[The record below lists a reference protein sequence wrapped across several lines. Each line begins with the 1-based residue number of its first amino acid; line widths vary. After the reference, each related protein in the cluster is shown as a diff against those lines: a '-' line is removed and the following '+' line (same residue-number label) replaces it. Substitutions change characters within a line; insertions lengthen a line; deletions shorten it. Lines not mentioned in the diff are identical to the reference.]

1 MQPSRFHTRISW
13 IRKSIQFIKKITLP
27 GFEGVP
33 LYEVALFFIRQ
44 LAKPGLNQRAA
55 AISFN
60 FIMAIPPL
68 CIFLFSLVPLLPIAD
83 QFNKELMHFVND
95 LTPNTDTRKIVQDF
109 LDDFFGRPRNSLVS
123 FGFLVAIFYSSS
135 AVLGIIHSFNHT
147 IHEKQNKG
155 FLADRWKAIKLT
167 VIILFLF
174 IASMLILITQGE
186 LFNWLLKYF
195 DINNWFIQVSIKVL
209 RWFVIFG
216 IFFYSIAFIYRHAPS
231 VEKKWK
237 LISPGSILAC
247 TLQILLTYL
256 LSFWINNFAGYDKIY
271 GSIGTIMILMILI
284 YMNSLILLI
293 GFELNVG
300 VHKLK
305 KESEKRI
312 KEEKV

>member
-1 MQPSRFHTRISW
+1 MRPSRFYTRIPLV
-13 IRKSIQFIKKITLP
+13 RNFIGHLKKISLP
-27 GFEGVP
+27 GFQGVP
-33 LYEVALFFIRQ
+33 LYEVFHFFIKQ
-44 LAKPGLNQRAA
+44 LTKPGLNQRAA

-83 QFNKELMHFVND
+83 QFNKELMHIVND
-95 LTPNTDTRKIVQDF
+95 LTPNTNTRKMVQDF

-167 VIILFLF
+167 IIILFLF

-186 LFNWLLKYF
+186 LFDWILRYF
-195 DINNWFIQVSIKVL
+195 HLNNLFIQIGIKL
-209 RWFVIFG
+209 FRWIIIFS
-216 IFFYSIAFIYRHAPS
+216 IFFYSVAFIYRHAPS
-231 VEKKWK
+231 IEKKWK
-237 LISPGSILAC
+237 LISPGSIVAC
-247 TLQILLTYL
+247 SLQIILTSL
-256 LSFWINNFAGYDKIY
+256 SSFWINNFAGYDKIY

-284 YMNSLILLI
+284 YINSLILLI